1 MNLPSQKNSSNVKQ
15 AREAISGPSSLSQS
29 KVLMN
34 LFKALIG
41 PLSHPLTEIDP

>member
-1 MNLPSQKNSSNVKQ
+1 MNLPSQDNSLNAKQ

-34 LFKALIG
+34 LFKALIRS
-41 PLSHPLTEIDP
+41 LSYPLTEIDP

>member
-1 MNLPSQKNSSNVKQ
+1 MNLSSQKNSSNVKQ
-15 AREAISGPSSLSQS
+15 AREAISRPSALSQS

-41 PLSHPLTEIDP
+41 SLSYPLTEIDP